1 MKRKNELS
9 STYTGLDRKTQQRII
24 IKHSTHDEQYE
35 NSGIKIE
42 RLIVESD
49 VLRSLKHPSIVK
61 YVHSWGN
68 KKDYY
73 LITEYVDAKNMKE
86 TCENNAPPRDLTIEY
101 ILQLLEVA
109 EYLHDKGIIHRDIKP
124 SNIILSDT
132 IILLDFNAAE
142 AKRLNFEHN
151 RIIIGT
157 PGYQS
162 PESYKGIE
170 SPQCDVYSVGATL
183 LFLLTGE
190 HPSGDLS
197 HFKTLSQ
204 HKDLLEIALK
214 AMNPDPLIR
223 FKTAFEMRQRLQ
235 SLEKNQ
241 TKLVTGNNHY
251 RITKDTTT
259 IGRND
264 YADFKIPDQHHYVS
278 PLHAEI
284 RKFNG
289 KYYIFNN
296 SINGT
301 YIYQNE
307 KYIKIEK
314 WLLSDGDTIALC
326 YNSAKGPYRIMT
338 FRNTR

>member
-1 MKRKNELS
+1 VKRKNELS

-214 AMNPDPLIR
+214 AMDPDP
-223 FKTAFEMRQRLQ
+223 E
-235 SLEKNQ
+235 
-241 TKLVTGNNHY
+241 
-251 RITKDTTT
+251 
-259 IGRND
+259 
-264 YADFKIPDQHHYVS
+264 
-278 PLHAEI
+278 
-284 RKFNG
+284 
-289 KYYIFNN
+289 
-296 SINGT
+296 
-301 YIYQNE
+301 
-307 KYIKIEK
+307 
-314 WLLSDGDTIALC
+314 
-326 YNSAKGPYRIMT
+326 
-338 FRNTR
+338 